1 MTLSLLEQAKRL
13 PQSPGVYIFRNPK
26 GKPLYVGKAKRL
38 RSRVMQYIKGH
49 DGRSMVRRLVQSST
63 TIDVTLTFSE
73 REALLV
79 ESGLIHKYRPHF
91 NVRLLEGTRYLHI
104 GIDKGH
110 KWPRFFL
117 ARSPKQR
124 KNTTYFGPLPSAR
137 AARETLTFL
146 NRSFGYRTCSDR
158 ELQQAKRPC
167 LEFQMHRCLAP
178 CVERCLPD
186 EYNEVV
192 QSACEF
198 LSGKQQSLLRRLKL
212 RMNTLSESERFEE
225 AGKARDLIHHIKE
238 TISSQ
243 SVAKPNSSDLD
254 AWGWSREG
262 GDGFVCIL
270 PFRNGLLQE
279 AIILSFKDVIGD
291 DDSEILSSMINTWYS
306 PEASIPNDI
315 LVPIMPES
323 HDAMAQ
329 LLSEWKGKKCQ
340 LKIPKRGSKYKLLE
354 LSITNAKSAHQ
365 RAASDTQR
373 RQKNLLRLKE
383 ICNLPRLP
391 LRIECYDNSNIQGT
405 DPVSSMVTFREG
417 KPDKSLYRRFMIK
430 TVVGSDDYASMREVL
445 RRRLLRSLDPKDS
458 AKGWAPPDLIIV
470 DGGKGQLSAAL
481 QVLSELS
488 IETIPVIGLAK
499 PRTEHAK
506 GDLMATDK
514 IILPG
519 RSDAIRLDA
528 HDPVLRMLQYI
539 RNEAHDAAVGFHRKR
554 RQKTRLRSQLDVLP
568 GVGPKRRKALLRHFR
583 SVEGVLNASQEELAS
598 VEGIGSVLAAQ
609 MVFAIHG
616 EESNS
621 KS

>member
-26 GKPLYVGKAKRL
+26 GKALYVGKAKRL
-38 RSRVMQYIKGH
+38 RSRVMQYINGH
-49 DGRSMVRRLVQSST
+49 DGRSMVGRLVQSSA

-104 GIDKGH
+104 GIDKSH

-124 KNTTYFGPLPSAR
+124 KNTTYFGPLPSAK

-198 LSGKQQSLLRRLKL
+198 LSGKQHSLLRRLKI

-225 AGKARDLIHHIKE
+225 AAKSRDLIRHIKE

-243 SVAKPNSSDLD
+243 NVANPNSSDLD

-262 GDGFVCIL
+262 GEGFVCIL

-279 AIILSFKDVIGD
+279 AIILSFKDVIGED
-291 DDSEILSSMINTWYS
+291 DREILSSMINTWYS
-306 PEASIPNDI
+306 PEASIPNEI
-315 LVPIMPES
+315 LLPIMPQS

-329 LLSEWKGKKCQ
+329 LLSEWKGKKCR
-340 LKIPKRGSKYKLLE
+340 LRVPKRGSKHKLLD
-354 LSITNAKSAHQ
+354 LSITNAKSAHE

-445 RRRLLRSLDPKDS
+445 RRRLVRALDPKDS

-481 QVLSELS
+481 QVLSELG
-488 IETIPVIGLAK
+488 IDTIPVIGLAK

-506 GDLMATDK
+506 GDLNATDK

-519 RSDAIRLDA
+519 QSDAIRLDA

-609 MVFAIHG
+609 MIYAIHG
-616 EESNS
+616 EESKP